1 MEASSGSSTGHSGSP
16 PLGGDAGCREK
27 GGQSIP
33 CIQQCLPT
41 TGFFFPCP
49 KALLEP
55 GSLPLPKPPAQQVP
69 GHGSAFL
76 GVPQRSATQPSAA
89 SPLPTGPRGWLVGV
103 GTWCPTQAQADL
115 SLALGST

>member
-1 MEASSGSSTGHSGSP
+1 MEARSGRSTGHSGSP

-27 GGQSIP
+27 GGQSNP
-33 CIQQCLPT
+33 CIQQYLLT
-41 TGFFFPCP
+41 TGFFVPCP
-49 KALLEP
+49 RALLEP

-76 GVPQRSATQPSAA
+76 GVPQPSAA
-89 SPLPTGPRGWLVGV
+89 SPLPTGPHRWLVGV
-103 GTWCPTQAQADL
+103 STWCPTQAQADL